1 MFFCHMYSCHVI
13 TSIFKGPAGTRV
25 EIVDLIRE
33 KDFAASIQLGW
44 IEIARPHVMLV
55 VKEEIM
61 ARYQKVSHFKFLH
74 YIFISFQA
82 FNSFEKNFHLTFKE
96 LARTG
101 YALVSIIKELECAEN
116 TGIGWKKIANQP
128 VAFVKL
134 DIGPWFLD
142 LGPWFLD
149 FGQWFHDMCRDIYFG
164 PWFWYF

>member
-1 MFFCHMYSCHVI
+1 MI
-13 TSIFKGPAGTRV
+13 EGEGPAGTRV

-61 ARYQKVSHFKFLH
+61 ARYQK
-74 YIFISFQA
+74 
-82 FNSFEKNFHLTFKE
+82 E

-101 YALVSIIKELECAEN
+101 YALVSIIKELEYAEN
-116 TGIGWKKIANQP
+116 TGTGWKKIANQP